1 MNPGSRRV
9 LLTSALEIPDRVMI
23 DSDGFARQATKLQA
37 ATPERSLP

>member
-9 LLTSALEIPDRVMI
+9 PLSSAPENPDRLMTNSY
-23 DSDGFARQATKLQA
+23 DKQQKLQA